1 MAEVR
6 ARFSISGARARKR
19 LGRTVPIFMRIL
31 QIHNYYRTPGG
42 ECRVVDDER
51 LLLEQHGEDVYLYSK
66 HSKDIDTYSWWRRIR
81 TLQQV
86 PLNRAIVGELTDLV
100 RRLCPDVAH
109 VHNVFP
115 MISVGIY
122 DVLHALGIPVV
133 QTVHNYRFL
142 CPNGT
147 FFVGGKVCEDCSTA
161 DFGPCVRKKC
171 MHGSRVVSHYYARA
185 ISRGWSANIFPSA
198 VTRFL
203 ALNEFTAGRLEQSGI
218 ARSSI
223 RICPNFV
230 TVPMGEADRKEPF
243 ALYLGRLSE
252 EKGLWTLLKAVEM
265 LPAGARVV
273 IAGTGPQETM
283 LRRYADSRLRGM
295 VSFAGYVSG
304 EEKFKLIRRAACVVV
319 PSEWY
324 ENCPISVLEALACG
338 TAVVASAIGGL
349 PELVRN
355 GETGCLFDPG
365 SVEQL
370 AGALRSYIENPR
382 LAVDHGVAAQ
392 RLASEQFSGEVH
404 YRGLRAA
411 YEDARACAG

>member
-1 MAEVR
+1 M
-6 ARFSISGARARKR
+6 
-19 LGRTVPIFMRIL
+19 
-31 QIHNYYRTPGG
+31 
-42 ECRVVDDER
+42 DDEH
-51 LLLEQHGEDVYLYSK
+51 LLLKQYGEDVHLYAKRSNE
-66 HSKDIDTYSWWRRIR
+66 IDGYGWWRRIR

-86 PLNRAIVGELTDLV
+86 PLNRAIVRELTDLV
-100 RRLCPDVAH
+100 RRLRPEVAH

-115 MISVGIY
+115 MISVGVY
-122 DVLHALGIPVV
+122 DALHALGIPVV

-147 FFVGGKVCEDCSTA
+147 SFVGGKVCEDCTTT

-171 MHGSRVVSHYYARA
+171 MRGSRIVSHYYARA
-185 ISRGWSANIFPSA
+185 ISRGWSADIFSSA

-203 ALNEFTAGRLEQSGI
+203 ALNEFTAGRLERAGI

-230 TVPMGEADRKEPF
+230 TAPPMRETDRKEPF

-252 EKGLWTLLKAVEM
+252 EKGLWTLLKAAEM
-265 LPAGARVV
+265 LPAGARLV
-273 IAGTGPQETM
+273 IAGTGPQETV
-283 LRRYADSRLRGM
+283 LRRHVDSRLRGM

-304 EEKFKLIRRAACVVV
+304 EEKFELIRRAACVVV

-355 GETGCLFDPG
+355 GETGRLFDPG

-370 AGALRSYIENPR
+370 AGALRGYIEN
-382 LAVDHGVAAQ
+382 LQVAVDHGVAAR
-392 RLASEQFSGEVH
+392 RLASEQFSGEIH

-411 YEDARACAG
+411 YEDARACTG